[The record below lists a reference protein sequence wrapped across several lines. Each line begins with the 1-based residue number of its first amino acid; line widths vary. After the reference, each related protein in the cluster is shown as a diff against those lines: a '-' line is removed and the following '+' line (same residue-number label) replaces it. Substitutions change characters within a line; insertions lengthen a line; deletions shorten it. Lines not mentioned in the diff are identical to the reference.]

1 MSSLSKKF
9 TICIIGRSGS
19 GKGVQA
25 HLLLRAR
32 GTRIHHMETGRFLRD
47 IVYRHTNPTTAIARR
62 LMGQGKLFPAWFS
75 AYTWLREIIEGG
87 KANKEF
93 LFDGAPRRI
102 FEARLLDEVLTW
114 HNRPKS
120 LCIYLDVKERTAARR
135 LFSRGRTDDT
145 VQAIKSRMA
154 YFRRDV
160 LPVIAYYRRAGR
172 LITVN
177 GEEAPGIVFQNISK
191 NLARR
196 LGKQWVVSR

>member
-1 MSSLSKKF
+1 MSLLSKKF

-19 GKGVQA
+19 GKGAQA
-25 HLLLRAR
+25 RMILRAR
-32 GTRIHHMETGRFLRD
+32 GARIHHMETGRFLRD

-62 LMGQGKLFPAWFS
+62 LIGQGKLFPAWFS
-75 AYTWLREIIEGG
+75 SYTWLREIIEGG

-114 HNRPKS
+114 HGRPTS
-120 LCIYLDVKERTAARR
+120 LCIYLDVKEKTAARR
-135 LFSRGRTDDT
+135 LLSRGRTDDT
-145 VQAIKSRMA
+145 AQAIKSRMV

-160 LPVIAYYRRAGR
+160 LSVIAYYRHAGR

-177 GEEAPGIVFQNISK
+177 GEEAPDSVFQNISE

-196 LGKQWVVSR
+196 LGRQWRFA

>member
-25 HLLLRAR
+25 HMLLRAR
-32 GTRIHHMETGRFLRD
+32 AKQIHHMETGRFLRD

-75 AYTWLREIIEGG
+75 GYTWLREIIEGG
-87 KANKEF
+87 KADKEF

-102 FEARLLDEVLTW
+102 FEARLLDEVLLW
-114 HNRPKS
+114 HGRPKS
-120 LCIYLDVKERTAARR
+120 LCIYLDVKEKTAEQR

-145 VQAIKSRMA
+145 ASAIKSRMG
-154 YFRRDV
+154 YFRKDV

-172 LITVN
+172 LISVN
-177 GEEAPGIVFQNISK
+177 GEEAPESVFQNIS
-191 NLARR
+191 NHLRRR
-196 LGKQWVVSR
+196 LGKQWGARQ